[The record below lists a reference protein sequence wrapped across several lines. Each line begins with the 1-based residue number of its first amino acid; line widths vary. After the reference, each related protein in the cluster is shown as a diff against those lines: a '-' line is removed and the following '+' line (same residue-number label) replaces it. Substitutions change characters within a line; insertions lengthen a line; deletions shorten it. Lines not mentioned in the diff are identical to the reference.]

1 LALSALGTRLLFGS
15 LFRDDLYIIVV
26 AFGISFSPSVV
37 AAGDWD
43 LRVQKA
49 LTHADL
55 ALTLGAPLQL

>member
-1 LALSALGTRLLFGS
+1 LSAS
-15 LFRDDLYIIVV
+15 LFVSLLRDDLYIIIVV

-49 LTHADL
+49 LIHADL